1 MMNDK
6 PLEKCP
12 FCGST
17 ASIVVDADCDG
28 YRGSI
33 GVFCDN
39 PYCGGAYIG
48 AARTLSG
55 DYDGWIACF
64 PAEDVADVVGGWNRR
79 GSNVARALY
88 ENFKETKNEP

>member
-6 PLEKCP
+6 PLGKCP

-17 ASIVVDADCDG
+17 ASIGVDADCDG
-28 YRGSI
+28 YQGSI

-48 AARTLSG
+48 ESRTLSG
-55 DYDGWIACF
+55 DYAGWIACF
-64 PAEDVADVVGGWNRR
+64 PTEDVKYVVDGWNRR